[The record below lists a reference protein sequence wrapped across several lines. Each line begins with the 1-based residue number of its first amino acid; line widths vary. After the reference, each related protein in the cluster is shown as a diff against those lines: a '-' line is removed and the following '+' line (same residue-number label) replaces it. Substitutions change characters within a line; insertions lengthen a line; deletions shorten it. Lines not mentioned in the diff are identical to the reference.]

1 MQITALLLCL
11 MTLPFCSTAAQEV
24 CTDFRGRVIFNGLHY
39 VPSSDTCTLCVCDNG
54 IPKECKAVL
63 CSPPQDCRS
72 FRVGNTCCEFIC
84 LDDVVKPA
92 EAAEANV
99 RVAAGGAAALVL
111 LTVAVVVYRVRRL
124 KRRRPP
130 HADDQRSLTSIGYI
144 SGSMGYMGGTCE
156 TAMGAWKPHGN
167 YLPRGE
173 APPPYDE
180 VIAQCR
186 PDTRK
191 MDTANIRVIFEY
203 EFRRGSNAAETARNI
218 NVAFGEESVNEYTVR
233 FWFKRFRDGNLDLQN
248 EPRGK
253 PPTHADVYYTELRT
267 ILAKPAVKQTQLM
280 NRSSPLLLHD
290 NARPHKARE
299 TVLTL
304 QELQLETIRRP
315 SYSHKP
321 CSSGLPAF
329 SVSNETP
336 FHRTYPTTMEALA
349 RPDEPVQCSGH
360 GYVNIPRPV
369 QQIANTQNCY
379 NAPLLQPVQPPE
391 PREPNSIPHHPFTAN
406 VLGFPSTIRLTGSLG
421 AISNRGLLSVLQR
434 EPEHERPHNVP
445 GFYTNTA
452 VHTSLHRTI
461 PRISTAVDTAALEAC
476 FSRERALCGEV
487 RRSFHRAER
496 AALPALAH
504 HHAPGS
510 VPRSLDRA
518 ADPRPTAAPLSCMS
532 GGRSRAHSE
541 EQNLGTDPPPPAPD
555 PPSAPITIPAPA
567 PAPIP
572 IPAHN
577 PAPVSATSASI
588 IAPPPHSTLPLTI
601 DKPSCVCSYE
611 QNVPGSEEP
620 DDYRSECENCK
631 SASSSRWVLE
641 EGWEEEA
648 ADGTQTLQRRAPP
661 AAPLAAPPAAST
673 LPQPVTKQSRPVMGP
688 PSNWENWFNTIPDS
702 DTDSEEE

>member
-1 MQITALLLCL
+1 MQGTVVLCL
-11 MTLPFCSTAAQEV
+11 MTLQFSSIAAQEV

-54 IPKECKAVL
+54 IPKVCKAVL

-92 EAAEANV
+92 DAAEANV

-111 LTVAVVVYRVRRL
+111 LTVAVVVYRVRRI

-156 TAMGAWKPHGN
+156 TALAAWKPHGN

-186 PDTRK
+186 PDT
-191 MDTANIRVIFEY
+191 IRI
-203 EFRRGSNAAETARNI
+203 
-218 NVAFGEESVNEYTVR
+218 
-233 FWFKRFRDGNLDLQN
+233 
-248 EPRGK
+248 
-253 PPTHADVYYTELRT
+253 
-267 ILAKPAVKQTQLM
+267 
-280 NRSSPLLLHD
+280 
-290 NARPHKARE
+290 
-299 TVLTL
+299 
-304 QELQLETIRRP
+304 
-315 SYSHKP
+315 
-321 CSSGLPAF
+321 
-329 SVSNETP
+329 SNETA
-336 FHRTYPTTMEALA
+336 FHRTYPSTMEALT
-349 RPDEPVQCSGH
+349 RPDESVQCSGH
-360 GYVNIPRPV
+360 AYVNIPRPI
-369 QQIANTQNCY
+369 QQMANTQNCF
-379 NAPLLQPVQPPE
+379 NAPLLQPVHPPE
-391 PREPNSIPHHPFTAN
+391 AREPNPMPHHPFTAN

-434 EPEHERPHNVP
+434 DPEHERPHNVP
-445 GFYTNTA
+445 GFYANSA
-452 VHTSLHRTI
+452 GHTSLHRTI
-461 PRISTAVDTAALEAC
+461 PRISTAVDASALEAC
-476 FSRERALCGEV
+476 FSRERGLGGEV

-496 AALPALAH
+496 AALPALPP
-504 HHAPGS
+504 HAAAAGRS
-510 VPRSLDRA
+510 VPRNLDRA
-518 ADPRPTAAPLSCMS
+518 AMDARPALPAASLSRMS
-532 GGRSRAHSE
+532 GPGVRSRAPSE
-541 EQNLGTDPPPPAPD
+541 EQTVCTEPSPPPPAPELP
-555 PPSAPITIPAPA
+555 PPSPAPAAPPPATAPAPA
-567 PAPIP
+567 PAPTSIP
-572 IPAHN
+572 TPAG
-577 PAPVSATSASI
+577 
-588 IAPPPHSTLPLTI
+588 APPPHSTLPLTI

-611 QNVPGSEEP
+611 QANVAGSEEP

-648 ADGTQTLQRRAPP
+648 ADGTQTLQRRPV
-661 AAPLAAPPAAST
+661 AAALAAPPAAST
-673 LPQPVTKQSRPVMGP
+673 LPQPVTKQSRTVMGP